1 MPRVS
6 WDLNVWDRLSHETNG
21 VSTGLWTIDVY
32 PSGSSHVSPATVIW
46 LTGKQA
52 NRMLLGDEGDDWW
65 TDPESFLFN
74 YSKAMPRKVRR
85 VLACLE
91 AEA

>member
-1 MPRVS
+1 
-6 WDLNVWDRLSHETNG
+6 
-21 VSTGLWTIDVY
+21 
-32 PSGSSHVSPATVIW
+32 
-46 LTGKQA
+46 
-52 NRMLLGDEGDDWW
+52 MLLGDEGDDWW